1 MGENVDSV
9 CAATKIIPDRASVY
23 TQELMWLHDCCDG
36 AKLCGADLESEALH
50 IGYFCAMLSC
60 SVNTYPTA

>member
-1 MGENVDSV
+1 MSENAEGV

-36 AKLCGADLESEALH
+36 AKL
-50 IGYFCAMLSC
+50 
-60 SVNTYPTA
+60 